1 MTWLRKIFVED
12 WKLKLLALGI
22 TLGLWFVV
30 TEQQTA
36 VTRHFPG
43 VPVNFQPPDGMQISN
58 DPRDEIELTLSGP
71 RGEVERLSAR
81 DLTATVDIA
90 DRMSG
95 ERAIPLT
102 KDRVKVDV
110 PESVRIVSI
119 EPRTVMVRLEPLVE
133 RELEVEPRFEGR
145 LPEGCAL
152 ENVVVSPKKVTVRGP
167 ASRVNELQRAPTET
181 ISLQGRCESFSA
193 PQTAIDIPDRRIE
206 VLETLVDVHVEI
218 SPRSATPAD
227 SRAQKPT

>member
-1 MTWLRKIFVED
+1 MTGLRKIFVED

-30 TEQQTA
+30 TEQETA
-36 VTRHFPG
+36 VTRRFRG
-43 VPVNFQPPDGMQISN
+43 VPLIFQPPDGMQISN

-71 RGEVERLSAR
+71 KHELERLSVR
-81 DLTATVDIA
+81 DIATAVEIA
-90 DRMSG
+90 DRSPG
-95 ERAIPLT
+95 ERTVPLT
-102 KDRVKVDV
+102 KDRVKVDL
-110 PESVRIVSI
+110 PESVRIVGI
-119 EPRTVMVRLEPLVE
+119 EPRTVTVRLEPQLE

-167 ASRVNELQRAPTET
+167 ASRVNELEKAPTET

-218 SPRSATPAD
+218 SPRVKPAD
-227 SRAQKPT
+227 SRAQKPM